1 MNKNIFK
8 ISLALIFIYNVANAD
23 NQMFQN
29 MDNQIGLGISYNK
42 NNAYNPNTSLT
53 QISTNSTAV
62 NLNIE
67 DLFDNNMWLNLNS
80 QFALQAS
87 TNNNGVS
94 QLIQQ
99 FGFPAS
105 LFAKGGYSFNW
116 SNIGLQI
123 IPYVSAGHMLNY
135 NGQSL
140 LENGFANSSYNA
152 FGGGARIEYIFV
164 PNASVYFDQ
173 NISYLQDPN
182 AGVYNQDALSY
193 TSELGIRYN
202 PLNYLQLSLIG
213 SFNQT
218 NTTNSSLGFSDFNLS
233 YQNTNQSMWSGM
245 FMVSYLFDNNGGGNS
260 IEAPSDKVTNDF
272 MNFDNNFS
280 LGMGFVGSRN
290 SYSNG
295 SLPTIDT
302 SLNYYSL
309 SITHL
314 FNNGVWANLGGQLIN
329 NISQT
334 NATSTGLAS
343 TVTPTYLGFPGNAY
357 LNLGYAIPLTSA
369 SVQVI
374 PYANLGLVSNINS
387 YNVRSNDNLISA
399 VAEDKAYQYGF
410 GGRVEYN
417 VNQNIQ
423 LYFDQLVSYMDDQSG
438 ANLNTLNSD
447 SKIGALFNVWD
458 RLQLGVDGFYSA
470 MLPTGSTSNNGID
483 YAINQNSLGLELNV
497 GFRY

>member
-1 MNKNIFK
+1 MNKKILTTIVIFV
-8 ISLALIFIYNVANAD
+8 SAYNFANAD
-23 NQMFQN
+23 NQIFQN
-29 MDNQIGLGISYNK
+29 MDNQIGFGLSYSK
-42 NNAYNPNTSLT
+42 NSAYNTSTSLT
-53 QISTNSTAV
+53 QISTNSNAL

-67 DLFDNNMWLNLNS
+67 DLFDNNLWLNIDS
-80 QFALQAS
+80 AFALSAS
-87 TNNNGVS
+87 SNNNGYS

-116 SNIGLQI
+116 SNLGLQL
-123 IPYVSAGHMLNY
+123 IPYLSAGRMLNY

-140 LENGFANSSYNA
+140 LENGFANSAYNA

-182 AGVYNQDALSY
+182 EGNYNQSAISY
-193 TSELGIRYN
+193 ISSLGIRYN

-218 NTTNSSLGFSDFNLS
+218 NATNSNLGFSDFNLS
-233 YQNTNQSMWSGM
+233 YQNTEQSMWSGM
-245 FMVSYLFDNNGGGNS
+245 FMVSYLFDNNSGS
-260 IEAPSDKVTNDF
+260 DPIEAPNKNPNAF
-272 MNFDNNFS
+272 INFDNNFS

-290 SYSNG
+290 SYSNT

-309 SITHL
+309 DITHL
-314 FNNGVWANLGGQLIN
+314 FNDNIWINLGGQLIN

-343 TVTPTYLGFPGNAY
+343 TVTPTYLGFPGNAF
-357 LNLGYAIPLTSA
+357 LNLGYAIPFA
-369 SVQVI
+369 SLGLQVI
-374 PYANLGLVSNINS
+374 PYANFGMQSNINS
-387 YNVRSNDNLISA
+387 YNVRNNDSLISA
-399 VAEDKAYQYGF
+399 VSEDKAYQYGF

-423 LYFDQLVSYMDDQSG
+423 LYFDQLVSYLDDQSS
-438 ANLNTLNSD
+438 ANLNTINSN

-458 RLQLGVDGFYSA
+458 RLQLGIDGFYST
-470 MLPTGSTSNNGID
+470 MLPTDATSNNGID